1 MTTPNDKHTTPPDL
15 LERAA
20 AGEAA
25 EAAIVS
31 ESKHRL
37 LPRCP
42 ECGAM
47 GSLELIDGVERCID
61 CDEVVAATRKLEG
74 FGRR

>member
-1 MTTPNDKHTTPPDL
+1 MTTPNDKHTTPKEL
-15 LERAA
+15 LQRANE
-20 AGEAA
+20 GEAA

-37 LPRCP
+37 LPACP

-47 GSLELIDGVERCID
+47 GSMELIDGVERCID
-61 CDEVVAATRKLEG
+61 CDEVVGATRKLEG